1 MFSSG
6 ASSDAFTLQS
16 WTCAIVLVVLRSDSK
31 EQNKLSF
38 VLVLVEMSDI
48 YTIKENP

>member
-1 MFSSG
+1 MFNAG
-6 ASSDAFTLQS
+6 ASSDAFTLGPR
-16 WTCAIVLVVLRSDSK
+16 TCTIVPVVLRSVSK

-38 VLVLVEMSDI
+38 VLALVEMSDT